1 MPINIVKVKKNS
13 ISEESVITESIP
25 TDSSITESSLDKDQK
40 KTKTQSRK
48 KGTKSVKLSPIEEEI
63 LAIQQEISLNQE
75 IASETEAKD
84 SGKKTKT
91 QTEKKGTKS
100 AELAPITEE
109 IESIQEE
116 VNLTQE
122 IPSEIETKD
131 LGKKTQA
138 KKKESKS
145 VELVSIAEKVEEIE
159 IIQEIS
165 PETVIPETVP
175 VIESQPAQAKKK
187 KTKKAKVS
195 PENPV
200 PENSVPENPSENSPE
215 TPKTE
220 EPEQK
225 SPIFQAFGLVKGK
238 ILEQGSSYVLQIE
251 DKTYPLFGS
260 RGRIKSFVGS
270 EEEVYLRVYPN
281 WQPNTQKEA
290 FLRNLSFT
298 AVAILEK
305 CPKNYP
311 VNHFKVRGIWQR
323 VPFLDEPVITVYR
336 NQSRGAH
343 DDCKALHFPLVWK
356 DAPVEAFE
364 YDSSL
369 KGKQDYSKRF
379 FCQVKVIF
387 SPETEQFTV
396 IGLLEEPTTDIP
408 PYIKPKKSPKPPKVE
423 KSSQPKPPIIL
434 KKKAEE
440 IPETDLSSTL
450 DFTPSKSS
458 TLNVTPSKGSIG

>member
-1 MPINIVKVKKNS
+1 LKYPDKRFMPINIVKVKKNS

-25 TDSSITESSLDKDQK
+25 TDSSITESSLDKEQK
-40 KTKTQSRK
+40 KTKAQTKK
-48 KGTKSVKLSPIEEEI
+48 KGKKSVKLSPIEEEI
-63 LAIQQEISLNQE
+63 LAIQQEISRNQE
-75 IASETEAKD
+75 IASETHD
-84 SGKKTKT
+84 VGKNK
-91 QTEKKGTKS
+91 ETKS
-100 AELAPITEE
+100 VELAPITEE
-109 IESIQEE
+109 IESIREE

-122 IPSEIETKD
+122 IPSEIEVKD
-131 LGKKTQA
+131 LGKKKKTQA
-138 KKKESKS
+138 KKKETKS
-145 VELVSIAEKVEEIE
+145 IELLPIIEEIAT
-159 IIQEIS
+159 IQEIS
-165 PETVIPETVP
+165 PETVIPETFP
-175 VIESQPAQAKKK
+175 VIESQPAKAKKK

-195 PENPV
+195 PENLVPENPVPENPV
-200 PENSVPENPSENSPE
+200 PENSLENPSENSPE
-215 TPKTE
+215 SQTQDKA

-225 SPIFQAFGLVKGK
+225 SPIFQASGLVKGK

-260 RGRIKSFVGS
+260 RGRIKSFVGR

-281 WQPNTQKEA
+281 WQPTTQKEA
-290 FLRNLSFT
+290 VLRNLSFT
-298 AVAILEK
+298 VVAILEK

-323 VPFLDEPVITVYR
+323 VPFLAEPVITVYR

-387 SPETEQFTV
+387 SPETEEFTV
-396 IGLLEEPTTDIP
+396 SGLLEEPTTDIP

-440 IPETDLSSTL
+440 IPETD
-450 DFTPSKSS
+450 
-458 TLNVTPSKGSIG
+458 

>member
-40 KTKTQSRK
+40 KAKTQSRK
-48 KGTKSVKLSPIEEEI
+48 KGKKSVKLSPIEEEI
-63 LAIQQEISLNQE
+63 LAIQQEISRNQD
-75 IASETEAKD
+75 IASETHD
-84 SGKKTKT
+84 VGKKK
-91 QTEKKGTKS
+91 ETKS
-100 AELAPITEE
+100 AELLPIIEE
-109 IESIQEE
+109 IESIREE

-122 IPSEIETKD
+122 IPSEIEVKD
-131 LGKKTQA
+131 LGKKKKTQS
-138 KKKESKS
+138 KKKETKS
-145 VELVSIAEKVEEIE
+145 AELAPIIEEIVT
-159 IIQEIS
+159 IQEIS
-165 PETVIPETVP
+165 PETVIPEPVP
-175 VIESQPAQAKKK
+175 VIESQPAKAKKK

-195 PENPV
+195 PENSV
-200 PENSVPENPSENSPE
+200 PENSPENSPENPSENSPE
-215 TPKTE
+215 SQTQDKA

-225 SPIFQAFGLVKGK
+225 SPIFQASGLVKGK
-238 ILEQGSSYVLQIE
+238 ILEQGSSYILQIE

-290 FLRNLSFT
+290 VLRNLSFT

-323 VPFLDEPVITVYR
+323 VPFLAEPVITVYR

-343 DDCKALHFPLVWK
+343 DDCKALHFPLLWK

-387 SPETEQFTV
+387 SPETDEFTV
-396 IGLLEEPTTDIP
+396 SGLLEEPTTDIP

-440 IPETDLSSTL
+440 SLETD
-450 DFTPSKSS
+450 
-458 TLNVTPSKGSIG
+458 

>member
-1 MPINIVKVKKNS
+1 MPSNILRVKKNS
-13 ISEESVITESIP
+13 ILEESVITESIP
-25 TDSSITESSLDKDQK
+25 TDSSITDSTMTESSSDKDQK
-40 KTKTQSRK
+40 KTKTQAKK
-48 KGTKSVKLSPIEEEI
+48 KGTKSV
-63 LAIQQEISLNQE
+63 
-75 IASETEAKD
+75 
-84 SGKKTKT
+84 
-91 QTEKKGTKS
+91 
-100 AELAPITEE
+100 ELAPIAEE
-109 IESIQEE
+109 IESIREE

-122 IPSEIETKD
+122 IPSEIEAKD
-131 LGKKTQA
+131 SGNKIKKTQA
-138 KKKESKS
+138 KKKETKL
-145 VELVSIAEKVEEIE
+145 VELLPIVEEIAN
-159 IIQEIS
+159 IQEIS
-165 PETVIPETVP
+165 PETVP

-195 PENPV
+195 PENSVPENPVPKNPV
-200 PENSVPENPSENSPE
+200 PENSPESQ
-215 TPKTE
+215 TQDKA

-260 RGRIKSFVGS
+260 RGRIISFAGR

-281 WQPNTQKEA
+281 WQPNTQKEEV
-290 FLRNLSFT
+290 LRNLSFT

-311 VNHFKVRGIWQR
+311 VNHFKVRGIWQK
-323 VPFLDEPVITVYR
+323 VPFLTEPVITVYR
-336 NQSRGAH
+336 NQSRGAQ

-364 YDSSL
+364 YDPSL

-387 SPETEQFTV
+387 SPETEEFTV
-396 IGLLEEPTTDIP
+396 SGLLEEPTTDIP
-408 PYIKPKKSPKPPKVE
+408 PYIKPKKSPKPPNIE

-440 IPETDLSSTL
+440 IPETD
-450 DFTPSKSS
+450 
-458 TLNVTPSKGSIG
+458 

>member
-25 TDSSITESSLDKDQK
+25 TDSSITESSLDKEQK
-40 KTKTQSRK
+40 KAKTQSRK
-48 KGTKSVKLSPIEEEI
+48 KGTKSVKLSPLEEEI
-63 LAIQQEISLNQE
+63 LAIQQEISLKQE
-75 IASETEAKD
+75 IASETQD
-84 SGKKTKT
+84 VGKEKTKT
-91 QTEKKGTKS
+91 QTRKKETTLVEIS
-100 AELAPITEE
+100 SLVEE
-109 IESIQEE
+109 IKPIQEE

-122 IPSEIETKD
+122 ISSETEAKD
-131 LGKKTQA
+131 LGKTKKTQA
-138 KKKESKS
+138 KKKGTKS
-145 VELVSIAEKVEEIE
+145 VELLPIAEKVEEIE
-159 IIQEIS
+159 IIQETS

-187 KTKKAKVS
+187 KTKKAKV
-195 PENPV
+195 PLENPV
-200 PENSVPENPSENSPE
+200 PENSSENSPE
-215 TPKTE
+215 SQTQDKA

-238 ILEQGSSYVLQIE
+238 ILERGSSYVLQIE

-270 EEEVYLRVYPN
+270 EEDLYLRVYPN
-281 WQPNTQKEA
+281 WQPNTQKEEV
-290 FLRNLSFT
+290 LRNLSFT

-323 VPFLDEPVITVYR
+323 VPFLAEPVITVYR

-387 SPETEQFTV
+387 SPETEEFTV
-396 IGLLEEPTTDIP
+396 SGLLEEPTTDIP

-440 IPETDLSSTL
+440 IPEMD
-450 DFTPSKSS
+450 
-458 TLNVTPSKGSIG
+458 

>member
-1 MPINIVKVKKNS
+1 LKYPDKRFMPINIVKVKKNS

-25 TDSSITESSLDKDQK
+25 TDSNITESSLDKDQK
-40 KTKTQSRK
+40 KTKTQSKK

-75 IASETEAKD
+75 IASETHD
-84 SGKKTKT
+84 VGKKK
-91 QTEKKGTKS
+91 ETKS

-109 IESIQEE
+109 IESIREE

-122 IPSEIETKD
+122 IPSETEAKD
-131 LGKKTQA
+131 SGEKIKKTQA
-138 KKKESKS
+138 KKKEIKS
-145 VELVSIAEKVEEIE
+145 VELLPITEEIAT
-159 IIQEIS
+159 IQEIS
-165 PETVIPETVP
+165 SETVIPETVP
-175 VIESQPAQAKKK
+175 IIESQPAQAKKK

-200 PENSVPENPSENSPE
+200 PENPVPENPVPENSLENPSENSPE
-215 TPKTE
+215 SQTQDE
-220 EPEQK
+220 AEPEPK

-238 ILEQGSSYVLQIE
+238 ILEQGSSYILQIE

-290 FLRNLSFT
+290 VLRNLSFT

-323 VPFLDEPVITVYR
+323 VPFLAEPVITVYR

-343 DDCKALHFPLVWK
+343 DDCKALHFPLLWK
-356 DAPVEAFE
+356 DAPVEAFQ

-387 SPETEQFTV
+387 SPETEEFTV
-396 IGLLEEPTTDIP
+396 SGLLEEPTTDIP

-434 KKKAEE
+434 KSRVEE
-440 IPETDLSSTL
+440 IPDTD
-450 DFTPSKSS
+450 
-458 TLNVTPSKGSIG
+458 

>member
-1 MPINIVKVKKNS
+1 LKYPDERFMPINIVKVKKNS

-25 TDSSITESSLDKDQK
+25 TDSSITESSLDKEQK
-40 KTKTQSRK
+40 KTKAQTKK
-48 KGTKSVKLSPIEEEI
+48 KGKKSVKLSPIEEEI
-63 LAIQQEISLNQE
+63 LAIQQEISRNQE
-75 IASETEAKD
+75 IASETHD
-84 SGKKTKT
+84 VGKNK
-91 QTEKKGTKS
+91 ETKS
-100 AELAPITEE
+100 VELAPITEE
-109 IESIQEE
+109 IESIREE

-122 IPSEIETKD
+122 IPSEIEVKD
-131 LGKKTQA
+131 LGKKKKTQA
-138 KKKESKS
+138 KKKETKS
-145 VELVSIAEKVEEIE
+145 IELLPIIEEIAT
-159 IIQEIS
+159 IQEIS
-165 PETVIPETVP
+165 PETVIPETFP
-175 VIESQPAQAKKK
+175 VIESQPAKAKKK

-195 PENPV
+195 PENLVPENPVPENPV
-200 PENSVPENPSENSPE
+200 PENSLENPSENSPE
-215 TPKTE
+215 SQTQDKA

-225 SPIFQAFGLVKGK
+225 SPIFQASGLVKGK
-238 ILEQGSSYVLQIE
+238 ILEQGSSYILQIE

-281 WQPNTQKEA
+281 WQPTTQKEEV
-290 FLRNLSFT
+290 LRNLSFT

-323 VPFLDEPVITVYR
+323 VPFLAEPVITVYR

-343 DDCKALHFPLVWK
+343 DDCKALHFPLLWK
-356 DAPVEAFE
+356 DAPVEAFQ

-387 SPETEQFTV
+387 SPETEEFTV

-408 PYIKPKKSPKPPKVE
+408 PYIKPKKSPKPPNIE

-434 KKKAEE
+434 KSRVEE
-440 IPETDLSSTL
+440 IPQTD
-450 DFTPSKSS
+450 
-458 TLNVTPSKGSIG
+458 

>member
-25 TDSSITESSLDKDQK
+25 TDSSITKSSSDKDQK

-91 QTEKKGTKS
+91 QTREKAAQLG
-100 AELAPITEE
+100 E
-109 IESIQEE
+109 ILSFVEGIKPIQEE
-116 VNLTQE
+116 ANLTQE
-122 IPSEIETKD
+122 IPSEIEAKD
-131 LGKKTQA
+131 SEKKTKKTQA
-138 KKKESKS
+138 KKKETKS
-145 VELVSIAEKVEEIE
+145 VELVPIDEKVEEIE
-159 IIQEIS
+159 TIQEIS
-165 PETVIPETVP
+165 PETVIPEAVP
-175 VIESQPAQAKKK
+175 VIEPQPAKAKKQ

-195 PENPV
+195 PENSV
-200 PENSVPENPSENSPE
+200 PENSPENPVPE

-251 DKTYPLFGS
+251 DKTYPLFGP

-270 EEEVYLRVYPN
+270 EEDVYLRVYPN
-281 WQPNTQKEA
+281 WQPNAQKEA
-290 FLRNLSFT
+290 VLRNLSFT
-298 AVAILEK
+298 VVAVLVQ
-305 CPKNYP
+305 CPKNYQ
-311 VNHFKVRGIWQR
+311 VNHFKVRGIWQK
-323 VPFLDEPVITVYR
+323 VPFLVEPVITVYR

-343 DDCKALHFPLVWK
+343 DDCKALHFPLVWQ
-356 DAPVEAFE
+356 DAPVEPFE
-364 YDSSL
+364 YDPSL
-369 KGKQDYSKRF
+369 KEKQDYSKRY

-387 SPETEQFTV
+387 SPETQEFTV
-396 IGLLEEPTTDIP
+396 SSLLEEPTTTIP
-408 PYIKPKKSPKPPKVE
+408 PYIKPKKFQKPPKVE
-423 KSSQPKPPIIL
+423 TSSQPKPPIIL

-440 IPETDLSSTL
+440 SLETD
-450 DFTPSKSS
+450 
-458 TLNVTPSKGSIG
+458 

>member
-13 ISEESVITESIP
+13 ILEESVITESIP
-25 TDSSITESSLDKDQK
+25 TDSSITESSLDKEQK

-63 LAIQQEISLNQE
+63 LAIQQEISLKQD
-75 IASETEAKD
+75 IASETQDVGK
-84 SGKKTKT
+84 KKTKT
-91 QTEKKGTKS
+91 QTEKKEI
-100 AELAPITEE
+100 ELGEIPSLVEE
-109 IESIQEE
+109 IKPIQEE

-122 IPSEIETKD
+122 IPSEIEAKD
-131 LGKKTQA
+131 LGKKKTKTQT
-138 KKKESKS
+138 KKKETKS
-145 VELVSIAEKVEEIE
+145 VELVPIDEKVEEIKT
-159 IIQEIS
+159 IQEIS
-165 PETVIPETVP
+165 PETVIPEPVP

-195 PENPV
+195 PENF
-200 PENSVPENPSENSPE
+200 VPENPSENSPE
-215 TPKTE
+215 SQTQDKA

-238 ILEQGSSYVLQIE
+238 ILEQGSSYILQIE

-260 RGRIKSFVGS
+260 RSRIKSFVGG

-281 WQPNTQKEA
+281 WQPNTQKEEV
-290 FLRNLSFT
+290 LRNLSFT

-323 VPFLDEPVITVYR
+323 VPFLAEPVITVYR

-356 DAPVEAFE
+356 DAPVEAFQ

-369 KGKQDYSKRF
+369 KGKQDYSKRY

-387 SPETEQFTV
+387 SPEIEEFTV
-396 IGLLEEPTTDIP
+396 SGLLEEPTTDIP

-440 IPETDLSSTL
+440 SLETD
-450 DFTPSKSS
+450 
-458 TLNVTPSKGSIG
+458 

>member
-1 MPINIVKVKKNS
+1 MSINIVKVKKNS
-13 ISEESVITESIP
+13 IAEESVITESIP
-25 TDSSITESSLDKDQK
+25 TDSSITESSLDKEQK
-40 KTKTQSRK
+40 KAKTQSRK
-48 KGTKSVKLSPIEEEI
+48 KGTKSVRLSPIEEEI
-63 LAIQQEISLNQE
+63 LAIQQEISLKQD
-75 IASETEAKD
+75 IASETQDVGK
-84 SGKKTKT
+84 KKTKT
-91 QTEKKGTKS
+91 QTGKKAT
-100 AELAPITEE
+100 ELVEIPSLIEE
-109 IESIQEE
+109 IKPIQEE

-122 IPSEIETKD
+122 IPSEIEVKD
-131 LGKKTQA
+131 SEKKKKTQT
-138 KKKESKS
+138 KKKETKS
-145 VELVSIAEKVEEIE
+145 VELLSIAEKVEEIE

-200 PENSVPENPSENSPE
+200 PENSLENPSENSPE
-215 TPKTE
+215 SQTQDKA
-220 EPEQK
+220 EPEPK
-225 SPIFQAFGLVKGK
+225 SPIFQASGLVKGK
-238 ILEQGSSYVLQIE
+238 ILEQGSSYILQIE

-281 WQPNTQKEA
+281 WQPTTQKEA
-290 FLRNLSFT
+290 VLRNLSFT

-311 VNHFKVRGIWQR
+311 VNHFKVRGIWQK
-323 VPFLDEPVITVYR
+323 VPFLAEPVITVYR

-379 FCQVKVIF
+379 FCQVKVLF

-396 IGLLEEPTTDIP
+396 SGLLEEPTTDIP

-440 IPETDLSSTL
+440 SLETD
-450 DFTPSKSS
+450 
-458 TLNVTPSKGSIG
+458 

>member
-1 MPINIVKVKKNS
+1 LKYPDERFMPINIVKVKKNS

-25 TDSSITESSLDKDQK
+25 TDSSITESSLDKEQK
-40 KTKTQSRK
+40 KTKAQTKK
-48 KGTKSVKLSPIEEEI
+48 KGKKSVKLSPIEEEI
-63 LAIQQEISLNQE
+63 LAIQQEISRNQE
-75 IASETEAKD
+75 IASETHD
-84 SGKKTKT
+84 VGKNK
-91 QTEKKGTKS
+91 ETKS
-100 AELAPITEE
+100 VELAPITEE
-109 IESIQEE
+109 IESIREE

-122 IPSEIETKD
+122 IPSEIEVKD
-131 LGKKTQA
+131 LGKKKKTQA
-138 KKKESKS
+138 KKKETKS
-145 VELVSIAEKVEEIE
+145 IELLPIIEEIAT
-159 IIQEIS
+159 IQEIS
-165 PETVIPETVP
+165 PETVIPETFP
-175 VIESQPAQAKKK
+175 VIESQPAKAKKK

-195 PENPV
+195 PENLVPENPVPENPV
-200 PENSVPENPSENSPE
+200 PENSLENPSENSPE
-215 TPKTE
+215 SQTQDKA

-225 SPIFQAFGLVKGK
+225 SPIFQASGLVKGK
-238 ILEQGSSYVLQIE
+238 ILEQGSSYILQIE

-281 WQPNTQKEA
+281 WQPNTQKEEV
-290 FLRNLSFT
+290 LRNLSFT

-323 VPFLDEPVITVYR
+323 VPFLAEPVITVYR

-387 SPETEQFTV
+387 SPETEEFTV
-396 IGLLEEPTTDIP
+396 SGLLEEPTTDIP

-440 IPETDLSSTL
+440 IPETD
-450 DFTPSKSS
+450 
-458 TLNVTPSKGSIG
+458 

>member
-1 MPINIVKVKKNS
+1 M
-13 ISEESVITESIP
+13 ITESIP
-25 TDSSITESSLDKDQK
+25 TDSNITESSLDKDQK

-63 LAIQQEISLNQE
+63 LAIQQEINLNQD
-75 IASETEAKD
+75 IPSETHD
-84 SGKKTKT
+84 VGK
-91 QTEKKGTKS
+91 KKGTKS

-109 IESIQEE
+109 IESIREE

-122 IPSEIETKD
+122 IPSEIEVKD
-131 LGKKTQA
+131 LGKTKKTQA
-138 KKKESKS
+138 KKKGTKS
-145 VELVSIAEKVEEIE
+145 VELLPIAEKVEEIE
-159 IIQEIS
+159 IIQETS

-195 PENPV
+195 PENLVPENPV
-200 PENSVPENPSENSPE
+200 PENSLENPSENSPE
-215 TPKTE
+215 SQTQDKA

-270 EEEVYLRVYPN
+270 EEDVYLRVYPN
-281 WQPNTQKEA
+281 WQPNTQKEEV
-290 FLRNLSFT
+290 LRNLSFT
-298 AVAILEK
+298 VVAILEK

-323 VPFLDEPVITVYR
+323 VPFLAEPVITVYR

-396 IGLLEEPTTDIP
+396 SGLLEEPTTDIP

-434 KKKAEE
+434 KSRVEE
-440 IPETDLSSTL
+440 IPQTD
-450 DFTPSKSS
+450 
-458 TLNVTPSKGSIG
+458 

>member
-1 MPINIVKVKKNS
+1 MPINIVRVKKNS

-25 TDSSITESSLDKDQK
+25 ADSGITDLTITESSSDKDQK
-40 KTKTQSRK
+40 KTKTQSKK

-63 LAIQQEISLNQE
+63 LAIQQEMSLNQE
-75 IASETEAKD
+75 ILSETQDVAK
-84 SGKKTKT
+84 KKTKT
-91 QTEKKGTKS
+91 QTREKAT
-100 AELAPITEE
+100 ELGEIPSLVEE
-109 IESIQEE
+109 IKPIQGE

-122 IPSEIETKD
+122 IPSEIEVKD
-131 LGKKTQA
+131 LGKKTKKTQT
-138 KKKESKS
+138 KKKETKS
-145 VELVSIAEKVEEIE
+145 IEFFPITEKVEEIE
-159 IIQEIS
+159 TIQETS
-165 PETVIPETVP
+165 PETVISEAVP
-175 VIESQPAQAKKK
+175 VIESQPAKTKK

-195 PENPV
+195 PENLV
-200 PENSVPENPSENSPE
+200 SENPPE
-215 TPKTE
+215 SQDKA

-260 RGRIKSFVGS
+260 RGRMKSFVGS

-281 WQPNTQKEA
+281 WQPNTQKEKV
-290 FLRNLSFT
+290 LRNLSFT
-298 AVAILEK
+298 VVAILEK

-323 VPFLDEPVITVYR
+323 VPFLAEPVITVYR

-343 DDCKALHFPLVWK
+343 DDCKALHFPLNWK
-356 DAPVEAFE
+356 DAPVKAFE
-364 YDSSL
+364 YVPDL
-369 KGKQDYSKRF
+369 KDKKDYPKRF

-387 SPETEQFTV
+387 SPETEKFTV
-396 IGLLEEPTTDIP
+396 SGLLEEPTTDIP

-440 IPETDLSSTL
+440 SLETD
-450 DFTPSKSS
+450 
-458 TLNVTPSKGSIG
+458 

>member
-40 KTKTQSRK
+40 KAKTQSRK
-48 KGTKSVKLSPIEEEI
+48 KGKKSVKLSPIEEEI
-63 LAIQQEISLNQE
+63 LAIQQEMSLKQD
-75 IASETEAKD
+75 IAS
-84 SGKKTKT
+84 KT
-91 QTEKKGTKS
+91 QDVGKNKETKS
-100 AELAPITEE
+100 AELAPITQE

-122 IPSEIETKD
+122 IPSEIEVKD
-131 LGKKTQA
+131 LGKTKKTQT
-138 KKKESKS
+138 KKKETKS
-145 VELVSIAEKVEEIE
+145 VELVPITEEIAT
-159 IIQEIS
+159 IQEIS
-165 PETVIPETVP
+165 PETVISETVP
-175 VIESQPAQAKKK
+175 VIEPQPAKAKKK

-195 PENPV
+195 

-281 WQPNTQKEA
+281 WQPNTQKEEV
-290 FLRNLSFT
+290 LRNLSFT

-323 VPFLDEPVITVYR
+323 VPFLAEPVITVYR

-356 DAPVEAFE
+356 DAPIEAFQ

-387 SPETEQFTV
+387 SPETEEFTV
-396 IGLLEEPTTDIP
+396 SGLLEEPTTDIP
-408 PYIKPKKSPKPPKVE
+408 PYIKPKKSPKPPNIE

-440 IPETDLSSTL
+440 IPEMD
-450 DFTPSKSS
+450 
-458 TLNVTPSKGSIG
+458 